1 MSVSESSEA
10 SQARNRIDVSVNAGW
25 LPSPFSFTFNIRRAH
40 PKPIK
45 TIDNGTSPAV
55 RAGFLPLDNISA
67 TDRLTAVA
75 NDTLAF

>member
-1 MSVSESSEA
+1 M
-10 SQARNRIDVSVNAGW
+10 NRI
-25 LPSPFSFTFNIRRAH
+25 PT
-40 PKPIK
+40 
-45 TIDNGTSPAV
+45 AV